1 MFIGFFCFDYGRC
14 SCPCASCIP
23 IKIQNL
29 LTKLNI
35 LLQFINLYSKNLD
48 FSQKL
53 KQKTQGFDK
62 LRNAVWPKHVEF
74 LILA

>member
-1 MFIGFFCFDYGRC
+1 MGKNDLKIIFKKESLD
-14 SCPCASCIP
+14 IP

-35 LLQFINLYSKNLD
+35 LLQFINLFSKTLD

-62 LRNAVWPKHVEF
+62 LKNAVWRKQVEF
-74 LILA
+74 LSLS

>member
-1 MFIGFFCFDYGRC
+1 MGKNDLKMIFKKESLD
-14 SCPCASCIP
+14 IP

-62 LRNAVWPKHVEF
+62 LKNAVWRKQVEF
-74 LILA
+74 LSLL